1 MVVKSS
7 VSLGQMI
14 ESAKLMEFDLMDIY
28 RDEQR
33 LRHLSFFAVVS
44 KHSALMRHH
53 KPVCGSVVGNV
64 IESRSITK
72 NIYGIFVPPQQ
83 SVRTEIR
90 NLISRVAGNGIGKDD
105 L

>member
-1 MVVKSS
+1 
-7 VSLGQMI
+7 MI
-14 ESAKLMEFDLMDIY
+14 ESPQLVEFDLLDIY

-33 LRHLSFFAVVS
+33 LRHLSFFAVVG
-44 KHSALMRHH
+44 KYSALMWHH
-53 KPVCGSVVGNV
+53 KPICGSVVRSV
-64 IESRSITK
+64 VESRSIAK

-90 NLISRVAGNGIGKDD
+90 NLIPRVAGNGIGKDD